1 MACVVDVTSTTHASI
16 RVGVNQMKID
26 KQDWIIFALVVVM
39 AAVFVT
45 LVSWG
50 IL

>member
-1 MACVVDVTSTTHASI
+1 
-16 RVGVNQMKID
+16 MKID
-26 KQDWIIFALVVVM
+26 RQDWIIFALVVVM

-50 IL
+50 VI

>member
-1 MACVVDVTSTTHASI
+1 
-16 RVGVNQMKID
+16 MKID
-26 KQDWIIFALVVVM
+26 RQDWIIFALVVIM

-50 IL
+50 MI

>member
-1 MACVVDVTSTTHASI
+1 
-16 RVGVNQMKID
+16 MKID
-26 KQDWIIFALVVVM
+26 RQDWIIFALVVIM

-50 IL
+50 VI

>member
-1 MACVVDVTSTTHASI
+1 
-16 RVGVNQMKID
+16 MKID
-26 KQDWIIFALVVVM
+26 RQDWLIFALVVVM

-50 IL
+50 VL